1 MREAINNSRTNRST
15 EAAISAAQLLH
26 PSKHI
31 NHPRDVLVASDI
43 GDDAKRA
50 ILASWAS
57 DLFAIESNPALR
69 LYPGTDKAV
78 SYDEIIE
85 ALKTLDQSDWQS
97 EEQGASNF
105 LDMQRSRCRRSP
117 SRRFGGVGLC
127 SYRKGDHRRQTFG
140 I

>member
-31 NHPRDVLVASDI
+31 NHPHDVLVASDI

-50 ILASWAS
+50 IFASWAS
-57 DLFAIESNPALR
+57 DLAIESNPALR

-78 SYDEIIE
+78 
-85 ALKTLDQSDWQS
+85 LL
-97 EEQGASNF
+97 
-105 LDMQRSRCRRSP
+105 
-117 SRRFGGVGLC
+117 
-127 SYRKGDHRRQTFG
+127 
-140 I
+140 